1 MYPFKQSQKGD
12 TIIREF
18 SSDVDSEEL
27 VWHRDRSD
35 RYVKVLEGS
44 GWYLQVDNQIPQKLI
59 EGSVYFIP
67 ANNYHRVIRGKDSLV
82 VSIKENKMKATRRQ
96 LRRIIKEELERVMNE
111 AEGGSPI
118 YGFDPD
124 VFDQIPE
131 LVNKVIDARVSRYVK
146 TSEGARALEIAKEKV
161 GAELSRRFMQSSQ
174 AIGGLARVKSQE
186 SLQDS
191 IIDQVVAE
199 KIKELGQKAGY
210 AAIRP
215 VRREISNIAG
225 TAVDILDYA
234 ESIGYRVEEFG
245 NWAYSQ

>member
-1 MYPFKQSQKGD
+1 M
-12 TIIREF
+12 
-18 SSDVDSEEL
+18 
-27 VWHRDRSD
+27 
-35 RYVKVLEGS
+35 
-44 GWYLQVDNQIPQKLI
+44 
-59 EGSVYFIP
+59 
-67 ANNYHRVIRGKDSLV
+67 A
-82 VSIKENKMKATRRQ
+82 MKHLRQ
-96 LRRIIKEELERVMNE
+96 YIRRIIKEELKRVMNE

-131 LVNKVIDARVSRYVK
+131 LVNKVIDARASRYVK

-161 GAELSRRFMQSSQ
+161 GAELSRRFMQSSR
-174 AIGGLARVKSQE
+174 ATGGLARVKSQE

-191 IIDQVVAE
+191 IVNQVVAE
-199 KIKELGQKAGY
+199 KVEELGKEAGY
-210 AAIRP
+210 AAVRP

-234 ESIGYRVEEFG
+234 ENIGYRVEEFG